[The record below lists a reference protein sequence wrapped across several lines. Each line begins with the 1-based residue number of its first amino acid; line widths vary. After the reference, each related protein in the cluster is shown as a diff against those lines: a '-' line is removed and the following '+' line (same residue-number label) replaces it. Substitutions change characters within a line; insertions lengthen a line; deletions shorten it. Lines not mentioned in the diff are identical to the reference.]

1 MWTAA
6 SRCHTGSWEARQAPN
21 AKLLR
26 EQRWLLVVHSCIG
39 QRGLWETS
47 ETLESIL
54 IESRTLIETDGVRAG
69 SGLRQGQISSVLSY
83 LGGTGIYGSCA
94 TETKNQLVVWIL
106 QCFLKTRFWTPRT
119 VNRPSKP
126 AVPHTS
132 RRKKNNGSSCL
143 HFVRPVL
150 HCILPQFVVH
160 FQWH

>member
-1 MWTAA
+1 MEKRSECSAVETRQPFTVWTAA

-69 SGLRQGQISSVLSY
+69 SRLRQGQISSVLVYIDGAGTY
-83 LGGTGIYGSCA
+83 LWVMRDGNQKPTGCVD
-94 TETKNQLVVWIL
+94 T
-106 QCFLKTRFWTPRT
+106 
-119 VNRPSKP
+119 
-126 AVPHTS
+126 
-132 RRKKNNGSSCL
+132 
-143 HFVRPVL
+143 PVL
-150 HCILPQFVVH
+150 SKNAVLDPENRQSTPKARCTPHITTQEKQRFQLPTFR
-160 FQWH
+160 